1 MHRQAGAE
9 RVSLHRPEE
18 NAFPWKPMAF
28 IRQLCVLLERGGEAD
43 GFTYPVHFF
52 PGIFGRGLPESN
64 TGTDGGWSY
73 AQLLPEHDID
83 FIRRI
88 ALPGFQRFHSFHQ
101 PGIKFSA

>member
-1 MHRQAGAE
+1 
-9 RVSLHRPEE
+9 
-18 NAFPWKPMAF
+18 MAF

-43 GFTYPVHFF
+43 GFTYPVHLF

-73 AQLLPEHDID
+73 AKLLPEHDID